1 MDILPSLLESN
12 TLYFISLTL
21 LHFLWQG
28 LVIAGLLFCVNKLTS
43 NKHSQFRYIFS
54 LFCLLLCVIAP
65 TITFYILSQPDEVI
79 NVSTLAINDV
89 IASSMAPSGIS
100 NTAHQIQLAD
110 YTPLVAVLWMTG
122 IIVLSMRLT
131 LQMLQV
137 HKLTTTNIVQPSDK
151 LELIFNQLKE
161 RLFVTK
167 RARLVISLTAHVP
180 MAIGWIKPVV
190 LLPANLASGLS
201 IAQLE
206 MLMAHELSHIKR
218 YDYLVNLIQTF
229 VELVLF
235 FHPAVKWISKQ
246 IRQEREYCCDDLAI
260 HHCGNQL
267 VYARALA
274 EAEVLRHNIPELAMA
289 ATGGDL
295 SSRIHRAVGQHSCA
309 PRYGNQWLAA
319 LAAAFVIPSIF
330 TASKVIAMT
339 QTEPAPVPPTNQQHV
354 MVLDAKVAE
363 NKKPQQPIA
372 QQNNKNQK
380 TNKEQQAG
388 KPFETTVAKVEEN
401 AQEKSPIKTTATA
414 KSTEKAHTQIVKTV
428 SDTKPEAKLI
438 PKPISRAITPD
449 SNKSSVTDV
458 KGKENAKQQKIAS
471 KQTEQKAK
479 SVKAEK
485 AQIANTVES
494 TKVKTQQISKRKIN
508 QLAANANPPVKT
520 PSVVKTEH
528 VEKLTTVPVV
538 KKQPEKTK
546 VVLEPKFTSAK
557 LIHSVIPE
565 YPRLFSSRQGNTE
578 VSVTFTVNT
587 NGRISEITYNSD
599 VSTRF
604 QRSIT
609 HALKEWRF
617 EPAMQG
623 DKEIETK
630 ISKIF
635 SFSEP
640 SQYLRPVTGSRIAT
654 RLR

>member
-12 TLYFISLTL
+12 TLYVISLTL

-65 TITFYILSQPDEVI
+65 TVTFYVLSQPDEII
-79 NVSTLAINDV
+79 NVSTFTTNDV
-89 IASSMAPSGIS
+89 IASPIAPSGMS

-137 HKLTTTNIVQPSDK
+137 HRLTTTNIVQPSDK

-206 MLMAHELSHIKR
+206 MLMAHELAHIKR

-339 QTEPAPVPPTNQQHV
+339 QTEPAPVPPANQQHV

-363 NKKPQQPIA
+363 TQQPIA
-372 QQNNKNQK
+372 QQNNKKQK
-380 TNKEQQAG
+380 TNKERQAS
-388 KPFETTVAKVEEN
+388 KPLETTVAKAEESFK
-401 AQEKSPIKTTATA
+401 EKTSIKSTAIA
-414 KSTEKAHTQIVKTV
+414 KSTNKTHTQIVKTA
-428 SDTKPEAKLI
+428 SDVKPKPKLI
-438 PKPISRAITPD
+438 TKPISRAKTPD

-458 KGKENAKQQKIAS
+458 KGKETAKQQKIAS

-485 AQIANTVES
+485 AQLANTVES

-508 QLAANANPPVKT
+508 QLAANANPSVKT
-520 PSVVKTEH
+520 PSVAKTEY
-528 VEKLTTVPVV
+528 VEELTTAPVV

-565 YPRLFSSRQGNTE
+565 YPRLFSSRQGNTD

-587 NGRISEITYNSD
+587 NGRISEITYNGD

-609 HALKEWRF
+609 RALKEWRF

-623 DKEIETK
+623 DKEVETK

-635 SFSEP
+635 SFSGP